1 MRSVVRR
8 DCQRRAFAKFVF
20 EDDEILVSEADDGVN
35 FATERMK
42 FARDRKRDGASY
54 AAADDT
60 YLLRPSVS
68 VARPRGPTKSSISS
82 PTFFEFNFAV
92 VAPTI

>member
-60 YLLRPSVS
+60 YLFKTFRFGRPTERSDKVLYLVS
-68 VARPRGPTKSSISS
+68 D
-82 PTFFEFNFAV
+82 FF
-92 VAPTI
+92 